1 MQERRAGARC
11 RVLKGAKLILGTSS
25 LLDCLVHNLTNRGA
39 TIEIAN
45 AADLPENLSMTFD
58 GGRTIRQC
66 RLAWR
71 KRDQIGVQFV

>member
-1 MQERRAGARC
+1 MQERRAGVRC
-11 RVLKGAKLILGTSS
+11 RVLKGAKLILGTASI
-25 LLDCLVHNLTNRGA
+25 LDCLVHNLTNRGA

-58 GGRTIRQC
+58 GGRTIRPC

-71 KRDQIGVQFV
+71 KSGQIGVQFL

>member
-1 MQERRAGARC
+1 MQERRASVRS
-11 RVLKGAKLILGTSS
+11 RVLKDAKLILGTSS
-25 LLDCLVHNLTNRGA
+25 VLDCLVHNLTNRGA
-39 TIEIAN
+39 TIEIAY

-71 KRDQIGVQFV
+71 KCGQIGVQFL

>member
-58 GGRTIRQC
+58 GGRTIRPC

-71 KRDQIGVQFV
+71 KCDQIGVQFL